1 MITLKVDN
9 VYSYILGDLSATHIR
24 GLEEELRFRP
34 KGYQYSPKFNLKFFA
49 CTNCNKKTVHPFCK
63 DCGNKD
69 CKFLYRAWDGWK
81 KQFWSGQRKT
91 YFPTGLISI
100 VKDYFGENDIEYRGY
115 DIRVRPE
122 KNINLEY
129 SGLIE
134 YRDYQKKI
142 IKSSAT
148 KGRGI
153 IQAATGAGKT
163 IIATGIMKEIAVS
176 PIIFFVTSIDLLT
189 QAKESFEEVLLQDGK
204 PLKVGQIGGG
214 IIDIKDVNVMTIQTA
229 VRALGKTWNSET
241 KYDSD
246 DTDDKTP
253 IAERKEEIQ
262 ELIHTAKLSFAD
274 ECISG
279 DSIVITKDG
288 PKKMKELN
296 NYIGKDILSFS
307 DNSVVWKKITHFF
320 PKGKKETIKISLLNG
335 EYIIC
340 TKDHPIMTK
349 MGWKEAGN
357 LNQTDQILY
366 YVNVGVEQKSMLK
379 KKVPVST
386 QNIFLDTRSKKELYQ
401 NGRKNTMM
409 PSQNLLYANVGV
421 GKKQICN
428 TIHLN
433 HTLNMV
439 DVLNIE
445 NINMGMTK
453 DLQIGRQFCQIQ
465 KNKPFLELYLET
477 LLYLFQ
483 VKEVRIQ
490 DYIALMENVNLNGLY
505 INQIFFQY
513 LILNLKYKKVVD
525 TEISPLF
532 LEHVAI
538 QKLIRYIKSFIL
550 MEEKLLQ
557 KIGSIQLETSAWLGG
572 SVMMAT
578 ATKIILNSIQK
589 DIKKKKLKSFQ
600 TGLIKNTEKHLSIKP
615 KKNTTLSILENKQE
629 MLLSEKLKIIY
640 QNVCNTNYVGIKEI
654 TKNKIED
661 VYDITVEGSHC
672 FFANNILVHN
682 CQHWRAST
690 CQSVMNSLYGSYY
703 RFGMSATPYRDEGDD
718 MMIQACFGKKIA
730 TISASKLIKDKW
742 LIKPEIKMIHVYG
755 PKSPYKSWQKIYKDQ
770 IAENEEY
777 NQMVA
782 KIANAYIERGR
793 LVLVLVNQIK
803 HGKEIAKMI
812 NNSMFLSGASTKKK
826 REDGIKSLRNRYISC
841 IVSTVIFDEGID
853 IKPLDTVILAGQ
865 GKSKTRAMQRIGR
878 IIRPFPN
885 KESATAIDFMVHQ
898 KFLEDHAIERLKMY
912 QTEHEFSIEEID
924 PRAIV

>member
-49 CTNCNKKTVHPFCK
+49 CTHCNKKTVHPFCK

-142 IKSSAT
+142 IKSSAA

-163 IIATGIMKEIAVS
+163 IIATGIMKEIAVA

-214 IIDIKDVNVMTIQTA
+214 VIDIKDVNVMTIQTA

-262 ELIHTAKLSFAD
+262 ELIHTAKLSFCD
-274 ECISG
+274 E
-279 DSIVITKDG
+279 V
-288 PKKMKELN
+288 
-296 NYIGKDILSFS
+296 
-307 DNSVVWKKITHFF
+307 
-320 PKGKKETIKISLLNG
+320 
-335 EYIIC
+335 
-340 TKDHPIMTK
+340 
-349 MGWKEAGN
+349 
-357 LNQTDQILY
+357 
-366 YVNVGVEQKSMLK
+366 
-379 KKVPVST
+379 
-386 QNIFLDTRSKKELYQ
+386 
-401 NGRKNTMM
+401 
-409 PSQNLLYANVGV
+409 
-421 GKKQICN
+421 
-428 TIHLN
+428 
-433 HTLNMV
+433 
-439 DVLNIE
+439 
-445 NINMGMTK
+445 
-453 DLQIGRQFCQIQ
+453 
-465 KNKPFLELYLET
+465 
-477 LLYLFQ
+477 
-483 VKEVRIQ
+483 
-490 DYIALMENVNLNGLY
+490 
-505 INQIFFQY
+505 
-513 LILNLKYKKVVD
+513 
-525 TEISPLF
+525 
-532 LEHVAI
+532 
-538 QKLIRYIKSFIL
+538 
-550 MEEKLLQ
+550 
-557 KIGSIQLETSAWLGG
+557 
-572 SVMMAT
+572 
-578 ATKIILNSIQK
+578 
-589 DIKKKKLKSFQ
+589 
-600 TGLIKNTEKHLSIKP
+600 
-615 KKNTTLSILENKQE
+615 
-629 MLLSEKLKIIY
+629 
-640 QNVCNTNYVGIKEI
+640 
-654 TKNKIED
+654 
-661 VYDITVEGSHC
+661 
-672 FFANNILVHN
+672 
-682 CQHWRAST
+682 QHWRAST
-690 CQSVMNSLYGSYY
+690 CQDVAKELKQAYY
-703 RFGMSATPYRDEGDD
+703 TFGMSATPYRDEGDD

-730 TISASKLIKDKW
+730 TVSASKLIKDKW

-777 NQMVA
+777 NQMVT

-812 NNSMFLSGASTKKK
+812 NNSMFLSGASSKKK